1 MTNQTNQDNP
11 LNLSPEALAAFQ
23 KYSSG
28 TSYTAPN
35 QNWELSSNGRARMQE
50 TVRQHGLTREQAQQ
64 DPQMLMTATLR
75 ALAEQRGQLPINE
88 GVNGRNGLGSS
99 TKAERVGR
107 SLLDMSSLPGAD
119 D

>member
-64 DPQMLMTATLR
+64 
-75 ALAEQRGQLPINE
+75 EQRGQLPINE

-107 SLLDMSSLPGAD
+107 SLSDMNSLPGAD